1 MSDTTSASSPKEKI
15 IEVDYIPPPITQPFI
30 VKYSNQLGMA
40 GLVFVGLAFI
50 CIAAVVVKTL
60 AGASSYAEFK
70 APPDITSL
78 LLQVTFY
85 SAPNIILIITGFI
98 SAMIGRA
105 LLNAGQRSTYSSLP
119 EGDLVILKSSIIG
132 GKSDSIDQYIRL
144 RALSGFAGGFTKIGL
159 TGLPLVTIGVTMIF
173 TILALLFFQNEK
185 VFTSLF
191 DLAKLTLGAFIG
203 SYVQR
208 QVERRQQESDTGKT
222 PAQPL
227 PT

>member
-1 MSDTTSASSPKEKI
+1 VTT
-15 IEVDYIPPPITQPFI
+15 
-30 VKYSNQLGMA
+30 
-40 GLVFVGLAFI
+40 
-50 CIAAVVVKTL
+50 
-60 AGASSYAEFK
+60 
-70 APPDITSL
+70 L
-78 LLQVTFY
+78 LLQVAFY

-105 LLNAGQRSTYSSLP
+105 LLNAGQRSNYSSLP
-119 EGDLVILKSSIIG
+119 EGDLVMLKDAIIL
-132 GKSDSIDQYIRL
+132 GKSDPIDQYIRI

-173 TILALLFFQNEK
+173 TALALLFVEHER
-185 VFTSLF
+185 VFNSLF